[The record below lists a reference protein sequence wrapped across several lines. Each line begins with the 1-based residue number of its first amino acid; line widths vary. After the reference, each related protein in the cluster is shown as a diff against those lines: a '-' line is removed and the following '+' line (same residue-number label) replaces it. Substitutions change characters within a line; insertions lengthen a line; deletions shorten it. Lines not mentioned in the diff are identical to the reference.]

1 MDRRQE
7 LLEQYEDALFALA
20 MDEVA
25 VEQGRAYLEE
35 NRRLR
40 EEEVPQ
46 SVLLRGRRTLRRAFA
61 RRGLNQAGRL
71 GSRAMRVASTLC
83 LLFLVV
89 FTSAFAALPQ
99 FRVDTFNFVIETFGD
114 DKALY
119 FGTASAAN
127 VSDTPEIIATWRPAG
142 YSLTSSGSSNDRVW
156 IQFSNS
162 DGGLIVVNWFSAESV
177 SVLRD
182 QENGQVT
189 NISVRGTEA
198 ILITKEA
205 EYQVILPNAVDG
217 STLAVW
223 TDSLTEE
230 DLIYFT
236 NGLNIQ

>member
-61 RRGLNQAGRL
+61 RRGLNRAGHL

-83 LLFLVV
+83 LFFLVV

-142 YSLTSSGSSNDRVW
+142 YSINTSGSDQNRSW
-156 IQFSNS
+156 ILFSNS
-162 DGGLIVVNWFSAESV
+162 DNRILVIWYRLRSDALLVDDEDAEIEEITVLNQAAQLFVKGNELQILVTNQEDS
-177 SVLRD
+177 SVL
-182 QENGQVT
+182 
-189 NISVRGTEA
+189 SVWAAALSREE
-198 ILITKEA
+198 LIA
-205 EYQVILPNAVDG
+205 
-217 STLAVW
+217 
-223 TDSLTEE
+223 
-230 DLIYFT
+230 FT
-236 NGLNIQ
+236 NGLVLR